1 MYEVRRPLI
10 GVSLV
15 VSAGILWGKYSQ
27 PRDAGFLFFMLPIFA
42 LAWLCIGKYKSFFIF
57 ILLFGLGVLRVIS
70 SFPDGENQIPKNI
83 LDRQV
88 HFRGR
93 VLNEPYFYS
102 FSDVGRG
109 VWKFNAK
116 IEDLHI
122 DDRIYQLDQ
131 KFRVRLYGWY
141 NDKLPVPW
149 EWISLTGKMNTN
161 RYYHG
166 VDWEI
171 TVRSVDHVEREKN
184 RTMWIT
190 MAEFFRIM
198 RQKALNILSAES
210 GRFDDHAGIQ
220 QAVMLGVREKVSEPM
235 SNLFRD
241 MGCMHVF
248 AISGL
253 HVGLLILVITLL
265 LKAVGLSLNQMGW
278 VLIPILLLFAYI
290 TGMRPSVWRASLMAI
305 VYLIAPL
312 IYAKPDM
319 GNSVAFSALFLLLI
333 NPNQIS
339 EPSFVY
345 SYLIVIFILL
355 FYAKF
360 KEKIHRFSGVKR
372 YFVSLILT
380 TLAATITS
388 IPLTLYFFGSG
399 TWIGLL
405 SNLFVIPMLFLIV
418 LASWLSLL
426 LPALASIFN
435 QSVYI
440 LIEIILIGLR
450 GLSALPVTV
459 WQADEVPAMALFAW
473 YGSCAYL
480 LLLARRRTDWIIGI
494 MMAAGALIFIF

>member
-27 PRDAGFLFFMLPIFA
+27 PRDAGFLFFMLPIICFSMT
-42 LAWLCIGKYKSFFIF
+42 LYKSFF
-57 ILLFGLGVLRVIS
+57 
-70 SFPDGENQIPKNI
+70 
-83 LDRQV
+83 
-88 HFRGR
+88 
-93 VLNEPYFYS
+93 
-102 FSDVGRG
+102 
-109 VWKFNAK
+109 
-116 IEDLHI
+116 
-122 DDRIYQLDQ
+122 
-131 KFRVRLYGWY
+131 
-141 NDKLPVPW
+141 
-149 EWISLTGKMNTN
+149 
-161 RYYHG
+161 
-166 VDWEI
+166 
-171 TVRSVDHVEREKN
+171 
-184 RTMWIT
+184 
-190 MAEFFRIM
+190 
-198 RQKALNILSAES
+198 
-210 GRFDDHAGIQ
+210 
-220 QAVMLGVREKVSEPM
+220 
-235 SNLFRD
+235 
-241 MGCMHVF
+241 
-248 AISGL
+248 
-253 HVGLLILVITLL
+253 
-265 LKAVGLSLNQMGW
+265 
-278 VLIPILLLFAYI
+278 
-290 TGMRPSVWRASLMAI
+290 
-305 VYLIAPL
+305 
-312 IYAKPDM
+312 
-319 GNSVAFSALFLLLI
+319 
-333 NPNQIS
+333 
-339 EPSFVY
+339 
-345 SYLIVIFILL
+345 IFILL

-494 MMAAGALIFIF
+494 MMAAGALLFIF